1 MLGLGLV
8 AIVCGSGFLEFRDF
22 FGLGVV
28 RFFYGL
34 VGFSVFLR
42 LEVFSG

>member
-1 MLGLGLV
+1 MVLY
-8 AIVCGSGFLEFRDF
+8 GSGFLGCGDF
-22 FGLGVV
+22 LRLGLV

-34 VGFSVFLR
+34 VGFSVLLR